1 MTISDETIMAYA
13 DGELDSAA
21 RAAVE
26 SAMSE
31 DPQIERRVAAHRS
44 LRQRVQAAYSSE
56 LLEDVPEDLL
66 VAVRAG
72 AGTPDG
78 RVVNLQAARA
88 ATERDASRARP
99 RRWMWRTAS
108 AMAASVIVGIGLGFF
123 MWGHSESP
131 LVRSTDG
138 ELVARGQLAKA
149 LSSQLAV
156 QQAQGSP
163 VQIGI
168 SFLAKSGDYCR
179 TFTLSGKVSPAGL
192 ACRRGEEWQIQTLT
206 EGGGGAT
213 ESEYRTAGSSLSGTI
228 LKSVEGSIAEE
239 PLDQAGEKAAIERD
253 WKIQRR

>member
-13 DGELDSAA
+13 DGELDSVA

-26 SAMSE
+26 SAMRE

-56 LLEDVPEDLL
+56 LLEEVPESLL
-66 VAVRAG
+66 AAVRTA
-72 AGTPDG
+72 ADTPDG

-88 ATERDASRARP
+88 ATERDASRAQR
-99 RRWMWRTAS
+99 RRWMWGTAG
-108 AMAASVIVGIGLGFF
+108 AMAASVVVGVALGFF
-123 MWGHSESP
+123 MWGHPESQ
-131 LVRSTDG
+131 LVRSTGG

-149 LSSQLAV
+149 LSGQLAA
-156 QQAQGSP
+156 QQSRGSP

-179 TFTLSGKVSPAGL
+179 TFTLSGTVSPAGL

-206 EGGGGAT
+206 KGGGAT
-213 ESEYRTAGSSLSGTI
+213 ESEYRTAGSGLSGTI
-228 LKSVEGSIAEE
+228 LKSVEGSIAGE
-239 PLDQAGEKAAIERD
+239 PLDQAGEKAAIDQD
-253 WKIQRR
+253 WRVPRR